1 MVGGDDHRDRLID
14 VLLRE
19 QVGAEQPPDLEDGI
33 LARASPSRR
42 RRWASAATAMAAAAA
57 ILLIVA
63 SVVTVAPKSST
74 VGRKSPLPAARDPA
88 SLPPPV
94 QVTTGAAS
102 RRLISATVRV
112 PVRSVKP
119 FRIPDT
125 APIPTGRV
133 RIPSFSVRLPQ
144 TVTLFT
150 TKSKKRSPS

>member
-14 VLLRE
+14 MLLRE
-19 QVGAEQPPDLEDGI
+19 QLGAEQPPDLEGRI
-33 LARASPSRR
+33 LARVSPSRR
-42 RRWASAATAMAAAAA
+42 RRWALAATAMAAAAA

-74 VGRKSPLPAARDPA
+74 VGRKSHQPAARSPVP
-88 SLPPPV
+88 LTPPV
-94 QVTTGAAS
+94 QVTAGTAS
-102 RRLISATVRV
+102 RPLISAAVRV
-112 PVRSVKP
+112 PVRTVKP
-119 FRIPDT
+119 FRIPDA

-133 RIPSFSVRLPQ
+133 RIPSFSIRLPQ